1 MTEPNLM
8 PPHAT
13 PQQSEP
19 DATAQLLRQ
28 ALAHHQAGRL
38 LEAGTLYQTL
48 LQSQPDHAEAN
59 YNLGVIAVQAQQP
72 EAGLPYFVA
81 ALNVDPT
88 HGRYW
93 LNYID
98 ALSQA
103 GQLDDARAVL
113 ALARQQGLEGGEVDA
128 LAARLGDAALAT
140 GQPGLAGQA
149 ASSAAPTDAA
159 PTGAACSDSPGREDM
174 EALMALYA
182 EGQYA
187 ALAERAQ
194 RMTARYP
201 LHAFGWKILGV
212 ALKLQGEGAQA
223 LAPLRQAAAL
233 APVDV
238 EARYNLGV
246 TLQELG
252 RLEEAEASYRQAL
265 EIDPVYADATL
276 NLGVTLNKLGRLDEA
291 EARLRQA
298 LLLRP
303 NYVEAHSN
311 LGATLLE
318 QGRLDE
324 AESSYRQALQ
334 LGPDN
339 ARAHTNLGI
348 TLQRLGRLDEAETS
362 CRRAVQLMPEDAEAH
377 GSLGNILR
385 ESGRLDEAETSF
397 RKALRIRTDD
407 ATTHKNLAITLQEL
421 GRLDEAD
428 THFQLALYLDPNDAR
443 SYENRAN
450 LLRFMERLDEAET
463 NYRKALQIAPEDT
476 RLHFNLGKL
485 LRIMNR
491 FDEAEAC
498 FRHALKT
505 SPEDVSVLNNLG
517 VTLQYMGRLD
527 EAVTCY
533 RSILHIR
540 PNYAGA
546 LANLGAALLS
556 LGRLDEAE
564 ACSRRAL
571 QINPDHATLHSNL
584 LYYHSLSA
592 STDPQSLFLEHVR
605 FGEQFE
611 PALRPHWP
619 THTQTRDPE
628 RCLQIGFVSADFY
641 NHAVASFIE
650 PVLAELSGHPQ
661 LSLHA
666 YYNNFVDDK
675 VTARLRGHFAHWNP
689 IAGLSDAALADKIH
703 ADGID
708 ILIDLSGHTGENRLL
723 VFARK
728 PAPVQA
734 SWMGYPGTTGLRAM
748 DYFLADRFFLSPGQ
762 FDGQFTEKIVH
773 LPAGAPFL
781 PSKDAPPVNML
792 PALSAGYITF
802 GSFNRPNKLSPLVI
816 SLWAQLLRA
825 LPDSRMLLG
834 GMPKEGN
841 YDTLIKWFEKEGV
854 ARERL
859 SFHARCDMVDYYDLH
874 RQVDICLDTF
884 PYNGGTTTLHALWM
898 GVPTLT
904 LAGGT
909 AAGRSGASILG
920 HAGLESFIARDAAD
934 FLNKGLFWNDSP
946 AALSD
951 IRTGLRERFGK
962 SAMGQPA
969 VVAAGVER
977 ALRMM
982 WQRWCANLP
991 AESFEVPLQDINS
1004 TMPETGK

>member
-1 MTEPNLM
+1 MSEPSLM
-8 PPHAT
+8 PPPAT

-19 DATAQLLRQ
+19 DAIAQLMQQ

-38 LEAGTLYQTL
+38 LEAGTLYQSL

-72 EAGLPYFVA
+72 EAGLPHFVA
-81 ALNVDPT
+81 ALNADPT

-93 LNYID
+93 VNYID

-128 LAARLGDAALAT
+128 LAARLGEDALAT
-140 GQPGLAGQA
+140 APAGPVEQA
-149 ASSAAPTDAA
+149 ASGAAPTAAA
-159 PTGAACSDSPGREDM
+159 PTGDSPGREDM

-182 EGQYA
+182 ERQYA

-194 RMTARYP
+194 HMTVRYP
-201 LHAFGWKILGV
+201 QHAFGWKILGV
-212 ALKLQGEGAQA
+212 ALKLQGKGDQA
-223 LAPLRQAAAL
+223 LEPLRQAAAL
-233 APVDV
+233 APADV
-238 EARYNLGV
+238 ETHYNLGV

-252 RLEEAEASYRQAL
+252 RLDEAEARYRQAL
-265 EIDPVYADATL
+265 EIDPVYADAYL
-276 NLGVTLNKLGRLDEA
+276 NLGVTLSKLGRLDEA

-303 NYVEAHSN
+303 NYAEAHSN

-318 QGRLDE
+318 LGRLDE

-334 LGPDN
+334 LAPDN

-348 TLQRLGRLDEAETS
+348 ALQRLERLDEAETS
-362 CRRAVQLMPEDAEAH
+362 CRRAVQLLPEDAEVH
-377 GSLGNILR
+377 GNLGNILR
-385 ESGRLDEAETSF
+385 ESGRLDEAEASF
-397 RKALRIRTDD
+397 RQALRIRTDD
-407 ATTHKNLAITLQEL
+407 VTMHNNLAITLQEL

-463 NYRKALQIAPEDT
+463 NYRKALQITPDDAG
-476 RLHFNLGKL
+476 LHLNMGKL
-485 LRIMNR
+485 MRVMNR
-491 FDEAEAC
+491 LGEAEAS
-498 FRHALKT
+498 FRHALEIR
-505 SPEDVSVLNNLG
+505 PDEINALNNLG
-517 VTLQYMGRLD
+517 VTLQYLGRLD

-533 RSILHIR
+533 RRILQVK
-540 PNYAGA
+540 PNNAGA

-564 ACSRRAL
+564 ACSRQAL
-571 QINPDHATLHSNL
+571 QINPEHATLHSNL
-584 LYYHSLSA
+584 LYYLSLSA
-592 STDPQSLFLEHVR
+592 STDPHALFLEHVR

-619 THTQTRDPE
+619 AHTQSRDPE
-628 RCLQIGFVSADFY
+628 RRLQVGFVSADFY
-641 NHAVASFIE
+641 NHAVATFIE
-650 PVLAELSGHPQ
+650 PVIAQLSGHPQ

-666 YYNNFVDDK
+666 YYNNFFDDE

-728 PAPVQA
+728 PAPIQA
-734 SWMGYPGTTGLRAM
+734 TWMGYPGTTGMRAM
-748 DYFLADRFFLSPGQ
+748 DYYLGDRLFLPPGE
-762 FDGQFTEKIVH
+762 FENQFTEKIVY
-773 LPAGAPFL
+773 LPANSPYL
-781 PSKDAPPVNML
+781 PVKDAPPIGSL
-792 PALSAGYITF
+792 PALDKGHLTF
-802 GSFNRPNKLSPLVI
+802 GSFSRPNKLSPTVI
-816 SLWAQLLRA
+816 AVWAQLLRA
-825 LPDSRMLLG
+825 LPDSRMLLAG
-834 GMPKEGN
+834 IPEAGSCE
-841 YDTLIKWFEKEGV
+841 TLIDWFAAEGI

-859 SFHARCDMVDYYDLH
+859 SLHPRCNLDVYLDLH
-874 RQVDICLDTF
+874 HQVDICLDTF
-884 PYNGGTTTLHALWM
+884 PCNGGTTTLNALWM

-904 LAGGT
+904 LAGST

-920 HAGLESFIARDAAD
+920 HAGLESFVAHDTAD
-934 FLNKGLFWNDSP
+934 FVAKGVAWNDKR
-946 AALSD
+946 AELAD
-951 IRTGLRERFGK
+951 IRAGLRERFTQ
-962 SAMGQPA
+962 SVRGQPA
-969 VVAAGVER
+969 LVAAGV
-977 ALRMM
+977 ACGLRMM
-982 WQRWCANLP
+982 WQRWCADLP
-991 AESFEVPLQDINS
+991 VDSFEVTLQDIHNA
-1004 TMPETGK
+1004 MPETQP

>member
-1 MTEPNLM
+1 MSEPSLM

-19 DATAQLLRQ
+19 DATAQLLQQ

-48 LQSQPDHAEAN
+48 LHSQPDHAEAN

-72 EAGLPYFVA
+72 EAGLPYFAA
-81 ALNVDPT
+81 ALNADPT

-93 LNYID
+93 VNYID

-103 GQLDDARAVL
+103 GQQDDARAVL
-113 ALARQQGLEGGEVDA
+113 ALARQQGLEGDAVEA
-128 LAARLGDAALAT
+128 LAARLDEGALAT
-140 GQPGLAGQA
+140 AQAGSVGQV
-149 ASSAAPTDAA
+149 APDAA
-159 PTGAACSDSPGREDM
+159 PAAATSSESPGREEM

-182 EGQYA
+182 ERQYA
-187 ALAERAQ
+187 ALADRAQ
-194 RMTARYP
+194 RMTARFP

-223 LAPLRQAAAL
+223 LDPLRQAAAL
-233 APVDV
+233 APTDV
-238 EARYNLGV
+238 EAHYNLGV

-252 RLEEAEASYRQAL
+252 RLEEAEASYCQAL
-265 EIDPVYADATL
+265 AIDPVYADATL
-276 NLGVTLNKLGRLDEA
+276 NLGVTLSKLGRLDEA

-303 NYVEAHSN
+303 NYAEAHSN

-318 QGRLDE
+318 LGRLDE

-334 LGPDN
+334 LAPDN
-339 ARAHTNLGI
+339 ARAHTNLGV
-348 TLQRLGRLDEAETS
+348 TLQRLERLDEAETS

-377 GSLGNILR
+377 GNLGNVLR
-385 ESGRLDEAETSF
+385 ESGRLDEAEASF
-397 RKALRIRTDD
+397 RQALRIRTDD
-407 ATTHKNLAITLQEL
+407 VTMHNNLAITLQEL

-463 NYRKALQIAPEDT
+463 HYRKALQIAPEDAG
-476 RLHFNLGKL
+476 LHLSLGKL

-491 FDEAEAC
+491 FDEAEVS
-498 FRHALKT
+498 FRRALEIR
-505 SPEDVSVLNNLG
+505 PDEINALNNLG
-517 VTLQYMGRLD
+517 VTLQYLGRLD
-527 EAVTCY
+527 EAVACY
-533 RSILHIR
+533 RRILQPK
-540 PNYAGA
+540 PNNAGA

-564 ACSRRAL
+564 ACSRQAL
-571 QINPDHATLHSNL
+571 AIKPDHATLHSNL
-584 LYYHSLSA
+584 LYYLSLSA
-592 STDPQSLFLEHVR
+592 SMDPHALFLEHVR

-619 THTQTRDPE
+619 AHTQTRDPE
-628 RCLQIGFVSADFY
+628 RRLQVGFVSADFY
-641 NHAVASFIE
+641 NHAVATFIE
-650 PVLAELSGHPQ
+650 PVIAQLSGHPH

-666 YYNNFVDDK
+666 YYNNFFNDE
-675 VTARLRGHFAHWNP
+675 VTARLRGHFTHWNP

-728 PAPVQA
+728 PAPIQA
-734 SWMGYPGTTGLRAM
+734 TWMGYPGTTGMRAM
-748 DYFLADRFFLSPGQ
+748 DYYLGDRLFLPPGE
-762 FDGQFTEKIVH
+762 FEGQFTEKIVY
-773 LPAGAPFL
+773 LPANSPYL
-781 PSKDAPPVNML
+781 PVKDAPPIGRL
-792 PALSAGYITF
+792 PALDNGHLTF
-802 GSFNRPNKLSPLVI
+802 GSFSRPNKLSPTVI
-816 SLWAQLLRA
+816 AVWAQLLRA
-825 LPDSRMLLG
+825 LPDSRMLLAG
-834 GMPKEGN
+834 IPEAGSCE
-841 YDTLIKWFEKEGV
+841 TLIDWFAAEGI

-859 SFHARCDMVDYYDLH
+859 SLHPRCNLDVYLALHHQIDL
-874 RQVDICLDTF
+874 CLDTF
-884 PYNGGTTTLHALWM
+884 PCNGGTTTLNALWM

-904 LAGGT
+904 LAGST

-920 HAGLESFIARDAAD
+920 HAGLESFVAHDPAD
-934 FLNKGLFWNDSP
+934 FVAKGVAWNEKR
-946 AALSD
+946 AELAD
-951 IRTGLRERFGK
+951 IRAGLRERFAQ
-962 SAMGQPA
+962 SARGQPA
-969 VVAAGVER
+969 LVAAGVAR
-977 ALRMM
+977 ALRVM
-982 WQRWCANLP
+982 WQRWCADLP
-991 AESFEVPLQDINS
+991 AESFEVTLQDIHNAR
-1004 TMPETGK
+1004 PETHP